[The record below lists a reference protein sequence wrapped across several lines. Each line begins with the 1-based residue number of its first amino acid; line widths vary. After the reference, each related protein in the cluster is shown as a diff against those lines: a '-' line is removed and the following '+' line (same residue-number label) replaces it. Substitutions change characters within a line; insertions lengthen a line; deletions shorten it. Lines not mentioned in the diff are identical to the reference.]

1 MAIWKTRKG
10 RSFSKSQGVLRCSK
24 AVSAAFLLCTLSLA
38 SAEVTTQIKIT
49 PLFTMPLANQ
59 NFSRGL
65 GANLTVEVQPV
76 KLLCLTAEGEYMS
89 LSKKADGLSPI
100 QLISVNAG
108 AGIRVPIGD
117 RLILGADLLAG
128 FYSASDSGS
137 GTVTGITAGARV
149 SAFYRLSP
157 SLSAGIQGSPA
168 HYAYMPQ
175 PLMTS
180 VGAGP
185 SLSLNLNQAF
195 NTKANIRTNIVSLD
209 PVFPVLYS
217 WYNDNSFA
225 QVEIFNDEQNTVDNV
240 QVYFY
245 LEQYMNQPKLCGTS
259 KKIAKGESFTADLTA
274 FFNERVLELNEKTDT
289 KAKLIIEYTSL
300 SKKMTKEVPVTI
312 PVYHRNAMSWKD
324 DRRAAAFVSSKDP
337 SALWFSK
344 YISSVVKDSFRSGI
358 NTNLQYA
365 IGLFE
370 AVNTFGL
377 NYVIDPSS
385 AYADNIGGESIDF
398 LQFPYQTLMFRGGD
412 CDDISILFC
421 SLLEAV
427 GIDTAF
433 ITIPG
438 HIYMA
443 FSTGLT
449 EKEAREQFADPSL
462 LIMHENTAWIPLEI
476 TLTKEGFDKAWR
488 IGARQW
494 NTAAAQNQAQLYPMK
509 NSWELYRPIS
519 VPGAQAAI
527 TMPERTAITTSFS
540 NSMDVWVEKEIR
552 PQVIEL
558 TAKLAQNEDAEI
570 QNRLGVLYAK
580 HGMLCEAEEHFI
592 TASNKRYIPSYIN
605 LANIYFTKQDYKQAL
620 QWYSLVL
627 NQEPVNTAALL
638 GTARSLYEMDD
649 FSNSD
654 IFYSAVIKYDPAL
667 AQKYA
672 YLGSFTET
680 KGRSWSLADRLT
692 YSLWITEGNYIPEA
706 KKSSSE
712 ADYKTIARAL
722 GPSTTGLSAE
732 LSITQ
737 KTDGKITLAS
747 AQKNLIIARSQN
759 TVKRE
764 DEEEPIE
771 TPNFTPGNS
780 AVLAAKE
787 QNTKIPEV
795 KESESVPEPDNNQE
809 TIPEKTTPEET
820 QMVAVLEPLPLVK
833 EEDPPEPED
842 TIVEAEPEP
851 EPESLPEPVQT
862 AETESSAPEAKPLPA
877 QAEPEAKLL
886 PAQAEPEAKP
896 LPAQAE
902 PEAKPLVAQAEPE
915 AKPLVVQAEP
925 EAKPLPAQA
934 EPEAK
939 PLVEQAEAETK
950 PLITQAEPEV
960 KPSAVQTEQEEIPD
974 VQEVQNTA
982 NTPDAELSMQ
992 QAEHKIIQEEKKN
1005 LPLIIISI
1013 IAGLG
1018 AAAAAAG
1025 ALIGKIFNHKN
1036 PKV

>member
-1 MAIWKTRKG
+1 
-10 RSFSKSQGVLRCSK
+10 
-24 AVSAAFLLCTLSLA
+24 
-38 SAEVTTQIKIT
+38 
-49 PLFTMPLANQ
+49 
-59 NFSRGL
+59 
-65 GANLTVEVQPV
+65 
-76 KLLCLTAEGEYMS
+76 
-89 LSKKADGLSPI
+89 
-100 QLISVNAG
+100 
-108 AGIRVPIGD
+108 
-117 RLILGADLLAG
+117 
-128 FYSASDSGS
+128 
-137 GTVTGITAGARV
+137 
-149 SAFYRLSP
+149 SP
-157 SLSAGIQGSPA
+157 SLSAGIQGSPV

-195 NTKANIRTNIVSLD
+195 NSKTNIRTDIVSKD

-225 QVEIFNDEQNTVDNV
+225 QVEIFNDEQNAVDNV

-259 KKIAKGESFTADLTA
+259 QKLAKGESFTADLTA

-300 SKKMTKEVPVTI
+300 SKKMKKEVPVTI

-337 SALWFSK
+337 SALWFAK
-344 YISSVVKDSFRSGI
+344 YISSVVKDSFRAGI

-449 EKEAREQFADPSL
+449 EKEARENFADPSL

-494 NTAAAQNQAQLYPMK
+494 NTAAAANQAQLYPMK

-527 TMPERTAITTSFS
+527 TMPERTAITASFS

-552 PQVIEL
+552 PQVTEL
-558 TAKLAQNEDAEI
+558 NAKLAQGENAEMR
-570 QNRLGVLYAK
+570 NRLGVLYAK
-580 HGMLCEAEEHFI
+580 HGMLAEAEEHFI
-592 TASNKRYIPSYIN
+592 NASSKRFIPSYIN

-620 QWYSLVL
+620 EWYSRVL
-627 NQEPVNTAALL
+627 TQEPVNTAALL

-654 IFYSAVIKYDPAL
+654 IFYSAVTKYDPQL

-680 KGRSWSLADRLT
+680 KGRSFSLADRLT
-692 YSLWITEGNYIPEA
+692 YTLWITEGNYIIDA
-706 KKSSSE
+706 KKPAE
-712 ADYKTIARAL
+712 KLDYSTIAQTMEV
-722 GPSTTGLSAE
+722 PEKGLAAE
-732 LSITQ
+732 LSIAQ
-737 KTDGKITLAS
+737 KTNGKITLAS
-747 AQKNLIIARSQN
+747 AQKNLIIARNQN
-759 TVKRE
+759 TSKRE
-764 DEEEPIE
+764 DEEEEIE
-771 TPNFTPGNS
+771 PPNFTPDNS
-780 AVLAAKE
+780 
-787 QNTKIPEV
+787 
-795 KESESVPEPDNNQE
+795 
-809 TIPEKTTPEET
+809 
-820 QMVAVLEPLPLVK
+820 
-833 EEDPPEPED
+833 
-842 TIVEAEPEP
+842 
-851 EPESLPEPVQT
+851 
-862 AETESSAPEAKPLPA
+862 
-877 QAEPEAKLL
+877 
-886 PAQAEPEAKP
+886 
-896 LPAQAE
+896 
-902 PEAKPLVAQAEPE
+902 
-915 AKPLVVQAEP
+915 
-925 EAKPLPAQA
+925 
-934 EPEAK
+934 
-939 PLVEQAEAETK
+939 
-950 PLITQAEPEV
+950 
-960 KPSAVQTEQEEIPD
+960 
-974 VQEVQNTA
+974 
-982 NTPDAELSMQ
+982 
-992 QAEHKIIQEEKKN
+992 
-1005 LPLIIISI
+1005 
-1013 IAGLG
+1013 
-1018 AAAAAAG
+1018 
-1025 ALIGKIFNHKN
+1025 
-1036 PKV
+1036 